1 MRIIGEEYIFPF
13 IFICLS
19 ERRYK
24 MGKINMATA
33 TINSLLTLVQTAFN
47 ANRL

>member
-1 MRIIGEEYIFPF
+1 MGKNYIFPF
-13 IFICLS
+13 IFIYLS

-47 ANRL
+47 ANKL